1 MMTVSNSDEKISQ
14 LEASVT
20 EELSAVLRGLPADFN
35 AKTPLMSSGLL
46 DSFAALELVQR
57 VEAKLKISLKDD
69 DLTPENFETV
79 KSLAQLLARY

>member
-1 MMTVSNSDEKISQ
+1 MTVSNSDEKISQ

-20 EELSAVLRGLPADFN
+20 EELGAVLRGLPADFN

-57 VEAKLKISLKDD
+57 TEAKLKISLKDD